1 MDEILDSLKSEMT
14 LDGLVGPVV
23 LSDGADDTR
32 ALVESERQ
40 RHTVPAEEQQQSMPS
55 ISNVRTCIRVFCS
68 CAARY
73 LYCIIPQQ
81 LFTPA
86 YVNR

>member
-23 LSDGADDTR
+23 LSDGADDTS

-40 RHTVPAEEQQQSMPS
+40 RHTVPAEEQQ
-55 ISNVRTCIRVFCS
+55 
-68 CAARY
+68 
-73 LYCIIPQQ
+73 
-81 LFTPA
+81 
-86 YVNR
+86 